1 MAKKSVKMTGTVIVN
16 STITPAVS
24 GTILKVDDNF
34 LTMRIRRKGSSK
46 HEVKV
51 FRKEDVVTIWAE
63 EGNSFNSA
71 GGQADVC
78 LRPEVAKLD
87 DFKGNLSVTEDGWFA
102 CKSDDEDRIYLTNP
116 AYTKFIADDT
126 EEEEEAP
133 KKKKKSSD
141 DDEDEAPKKKKK
153 PVEDDEDEAPKK
165 KKKKPADDD
174 DEDEAPKKKK
184 KPADDDDEDE
194 APKKKKKPAAD
205 DDDED
210 EKPKKK
216 KKPVDDDDEE
226 DEKPKK
232 KKKKDEDDDENW
244 DD

>member
-1 MAKKSVKMTGTVIVN
+1 MAKKSVKMTGMVIVN
-16 STITPAVS
+16 STITPTVS
-24 GTILKVDDNF
+24 GTILKADDNF

-46 HEVKV
+46 HEVKI

-63 EGNSFNSA
+63 EGTSFNSVS
-71 GGQADVC
+71 GQADVC
-78 LRPEVAKLD
+78 LKPEVAKLD
-87 DFKGNLSVTEDGWFA
+87 GYKGNLSVTEDGWFA
-102 CKSDDEDRIYLTNP
+102 CKNEDEERIYLTNP

-133 KKKKKSSD
+133 KKKKKVDDDEDEAPKKKKKKVDDDDEDEKPKKKKKPAD

-153 PVEDDEDEAPKK
+153 PAD
-165 KKKKPADDD
+165 DDD

-194 APKKKKKPAAD
+194 KPKKKKKPADD

-216 KKPVDDDDEE
+216 KKKDD
-226 DEKPKK
+226 
-232 KKKKDEDDDENW
+232 DDDENW